1 MALEALLIFIKNPQL
16 GHVKTRL
23 AKDLGDEKA
32 LEIYHRLL
40 THTRETAQAVDVDR
54 RLYYSSFVDEKD
66 GWSGTDFNKY
76 LQEGE
81 DLGQRM
87 SNGFRRAFFDGA
99 RKAIIIGSDC
109 AQITPEH
116 LQEALEALDGRDM
129 VAGPANDG
137 GYYLLG
143 MKRYIPELFRNIEWS
158 TETVLAD
165 TMAIARGMNLS
176 VKVLEKLVDVDTV
189 EDWEQVKDLI

>member
-1 MALEALLIFIKNPQL
+1 MALEVLLIFIKNPQL
-16 GHVKTRL
+16 GQVKTRL
-23 AKDLGDEKA
+23 AKDLGEEKA
-32 LEIYHRLL
+32 LEIYLRLL
-40 THTRETAQAVDVDR
+40 DHTRQQSLAVDVDR
-54 RLYYSSFVDEKD
+54 RLYYSSFVEEGDDWPSEQ
-66 GWSGTDFNKY
+66 FNKY

-109 AQITPEH
+109 AQITAEH
-116 LQEALEALDGRDM
+116 LQEAFDALEGRDM

-143 MKRYIPELFRNIEWS
+143 MKRYIPELFRNMEWS

-176 VKVLEKLVDVDTV
+176 VKVLDRLIDVDTA